1 MKRALHD
8 PLAHFLAAGALLF
21 AIGSAVRP
29 AEQAENPIKVDRAA
43 LLEFIQYRSK
53 AFEPAAAAAI
63 LDGLSPQA
71 RSGIIRDYVREEA
84 LAREA
89 ETLGLGAND
98 YVIRQRMVQKV
109 EFLAESAAAAIAE
122 PTDADL
128 AAFYDANRD
137 RYTTPPSATLTH
149 VFVSTEK
156 KPRADARAE
165 AVALLAGLKSSKA
178 GFNDATAF
186 GDRFLFHK
194 NYVDRTNDYIESQL
208 GGEIAAAIF
217 DPAAPLNEWRGPYSS
232 QYGEHLIYVAA
243 RTPSSLPPLG
253 DIRDLVKSDYAEDRR
268 LEAIEKAIEAIV
280 AKYKVELRADAQ

>member
-1 MKRALHD
+1 MKKALHD

-21 AIGSAVRP
+21 AIGSAVKP
-29 AEQAENPIKVDRAA
+29 AEQAENLIKVDRAA

-53 AFEPAAAAAI
+53 AFEPSAAAAI
-63 LDGLSPQA
+63 LDGLSPEA
-71 RSGIIRDYVREEA
+71 RADIVRDYVREEA

-89 ETLGLGAND
+89 EALGLGAND

-122 PTDADL
+122 PADADL

-137 RYTTPPSATLTH
+137 RYTAPPSATLTH

-156 KPRADARAE
+156 KPRAAARAE
-165 AVALLAGLKSSKA
+165 AVALLADLKSSKA

-243 RTPSSLPPLG
+243 RTPSRLPPLG
-253 DIRDLVKSDYAEDRR
+253 DIRDVVKSDYAEDRR